1 MAIIRKW
8 NKFLLYDSSCL
19 IDDLDLDIIEYGG
32 HLIVDAVVRKIGDEY
47 LFVNYDYAPIKMKL
61 KKGEKVVIM
70 TASSLMIFLRQ
81 QNLYC
86 SIG

>member
-19 IDDLDLDIIEYGG
+19 IDDLDLD
-32 HLIVDAVVRKIGDEY
+32 LIVDAVVRKIGDEY

-61 KKGEKVVIM
+61 KKGEKVVRM
-70 TASSLMIFLRQ
+70 TASSLMIVLRQ